1 MQVMELY
8 EEESLKL
15 HQALLCK
22 AGKRSR
28 GRRKK
33 GVSGGAS
40 QKVSGPDMQAAAPEG
55 GETLSQR
62 PLQKPGRGALQG
74 TAEEGPSQGRGQV
87 ALEEAAREG
96 CSRVRGQPEAA
107 QN

>member
-1 MQVMELY
+1 MHIVQVMELY

-33 GVSGGAS
+33 GV
-40 QKVSGPDMQAAAPEG
+40 
-55 GETLSQR
+55 
-62 PLQKPGRGALQG
+62 
-74 TAEEGPSQGRGQV
+74 
-87 ALEEAAREG
+87 
-96 CSRVRGQPEAA
+96 
-107 QN
+107 